1 MLKLF
6 ESDAQLQ
13 AAIDAVQKTMA
24 GNPDAITWAESLA
37 TFLNKVHG
45 EIPSQLL
52 SEGYL
57 KELFDDTTVSSTGNG
72 SVIIA
77 PAMADGEFRKW
88 FHDKVA
94 TPLPAGV
101 PEAQSFLLEFHREA
115 KERLK
120 KLCGRTP
127 HLKVNR
133 VFCALYPDFFT
144 TIADQG
150 ALTFLHKAMGGSGKD
165 EIVHIHAAIKSRVD
179 QLLGKVTAEKF
190 SLPYCA
196 RLSLP
201 WYLYEKAMRELDPD
215 QTSVQLRPTNTLQP
229 LPAVLRRKGL
239 TATKGGFTSLL
250 ELLPELQEG
259 LSRTEFEDLVAQRNP
274 GLSKASIGVNIN
286 AVAREFDLCRRQ
298 GDSYLLTPR
307 GINLLET
314 QDPDELCDH
323 LLTRIFG
330 IDHVLSWLAK
340 EPLAKGKLIGLLQAV
355 HPGWTSTY
363 APNAQLT
370 WLSSLDVIKVG
381 DDGNLHLTERG
392 RRWFER
398 VTWTPE
404 PLQGEKPPPDVKANP
419 HGKVALPTRSDL
431 VARLNKLV
439 SGRLTFSDA
448 LVGQLHAG
456 LWAHPVR
463 HFAVLTGIS
472 GSGKTQLALSYA
484 NALCGDKVDM
494 NEQVK
499 VIPVQPGW
507 YDPSHLLG
515 YVNPLQEASY
525 RSTPFLDLLLRAADN
540 PTQPHVVILDEMNL
554 SHPEQYLAPI
564 LSAMETH
571 GWIEL
576 HQLEESQAQVLQRVQ
591 FPANLA
597 IVGTVNM
604 DETTHGLSDKVLD
617 RAFTM
622 EFWDIDVAAFPGWS
636 TDVLPA
642 ELKGKTRELLIELN
656 KALAPVRMH
665 FGWRTI
671 SDVIGYLEFTQQ
683 LYGAVDGALD
693 EVVYAKVLP
702 KLRGESS
709 QRFESALMAAR
720 DIFEK
725 HGLTRCRIKV
735 EEMRKDLQE
744 SGSARFWR

>member
-1 MLKLF
+1 MNWYANLEKFLTQVH
-6 ESDAQLQ
+6 DD
-13 AAIDAVQKTMA
+13 I
-24 GNPDAITWAESLA
+24 PD
-37 TFLNKVHG
+37 
-45 EIPSQLL
+45 QLL
-52 SEGYL
+52 SATYL
-57 KELFDDTTVSSTGNG
+57 KELFDDTTVSATGNG

-77 PAMADGEFRKW
+77 PATADAEFREW
-88 FHDKVA
+88 FHSKVA
-94 TPLPAGV
+94 SPLPATL
-101 PEAQSFLLEFHREA
+101 PEAQNFLLGFHREA
-115 KERLK
+115 TKRLQ

-127 HLKVNR
+127 RLKLNR

-144 TIADQG
+144 TIADRG
-150 ALTFLHKAMGGSGKD
+150 ALAFLHKAMGGNGKD
-165 EIVHIHAAIKSRVD
+165 EVVQMHAAIKSRVD
-179 QLLGKVTAEKF
+179 RLLGKLANEKF
-190 SLPYCA
+190 SLAYCA

-201 WYLYEKAMRELDPD
+201 WYLYDKAAGDLDPELV
-215 QTSVQLRPTNTLQP
+215 QKPSVNILVPRPAT
-229 LPAVLRRKGL
+229 LRRKGL
-239 TATKGGFTSLL
+239 TATKGGFTALL
-250 ELLPELQEG
+250 ELLPELQDG
-259 LSRTEFEDLVAQRNP
+259 LSRTEFEDLVAHRNP

-298 GDSYLLTPR
+298 DDTYLLTPR

-330 IDHVLSWLAK
+330 VDHVLVWLAK
-340 EPLAKGKLIGLLQAV
+340 EPLAKGKLIGLLQGV

-363 APNAQLT
+363 APSAQLT
-370 WLSSLDVIKVG
+370 WLLSLDVVKLG
-381 DDGNLHLTERG
+381 EDGKLHLTERG

-398 VTWTPE
+398 VTWIPE
-404 PLQGEKPPPDVKANP
+404 PLQGEKP
-419 HGKVALPTRSDL
+419 LPVNRADRSDEVVLPSRSDL

-439 SGRLTFSDA
+439 AGRLTFSDG
-448 LVGQLHAG
+448 LISQLHAG

-484 NALCGDKVDM
+484 RALCGESVDV

-515 YVNPLQEASY
+515 YVNPLQEVSY
-525 RSTPFLDLLLRAADN
+525 RSTPFLDLMLHAADN
-540 PTQPHVVILDEMNL
+540 PSQPHVVILDEMNL

-564 LSAMETH
+564 LSGMETH

-576 HQLEESQAQVLQRVQ
+576 HQLEESEAQVLQRIQ

-597 IVGTVNM
+597 IIGTVNM

-622 EFWDIDVAAFPGWS
+622 EFWDIDVASYPGWS
-636 TDVLPA
+636 SGVLPG
-642 ELKGKTRELLIELN
+642 ELKVKTRELLVELN
-656 KALAPVRMH
+656 KVLAPVRMH

-671 SDVIGYLEFTQQ
+671 SDVIGYLEFTQKFC
-683 LYGAVDGALD
+683 GALEGALD

-709 QRFESALMAAR
+709 PRFESALMATR
-720 DIFEK
+720 DVFDK
-725 HGLTRCRIKV
+725 YGLVRCRSKA
-735 EEMRKDLQE
+735 EEMRKDLQD

>member
-1 MLKLF
+1 MLKPL
-6 ESDAQLQ
+6 ETDAQLQ

-24 GNPDAITWAESLA
+24 GSSVATNWGESLA
-37 TFLNKVHG
+37 KFLKKVHG
-45 EIPSQLL
+45 EIPDQLL
-52 SEGYL
+52 SEAYL

-77 PAMADGEFRKW
+77 PAMENSEFRQW
-88 FHDKVA
+88 FHKKVA
-94 TPLPAGV
+94 TPLPPSF
-101 PEAQSFLLEFHREA
+101 PEAQNFLLEFHREA

-144 TIADQG
+144 TIADEG
-150 ALTFLHKAMGGSGKD
+150 ALRFLDKAMGGSGKG
-165 EIVHIHAAIKSRVD
+165 ETVHMHTAIKSRVD
-179 QLLGKVTAEKF
+179 QLLGKVAGEKF
-190 SLPYCA
+190 SLPYCS

-201 WYLYEKAMRELDPD
+201 WYLYEKSMRDLDED
-215 QTSVQLRPTNTLQP
+215 IVQPRPTNTLQP

-250 ELLPELQEG
+250 ELLPELQDG
-259 LSRTEFEDLVAQRNP
+259 ISRTEFEDLVAQRNP
-274 GLSKASIGVNIN
+274 GLSKSSVGVNIN
-286 AVAREFDLCRRQ
+286 SIAREFDLCRRQ
-298 GDSYLLTPR
+298 GDSYVLTPR

-330 IDHVLSWLAK
+330 IDHVLAWLAK
-340 EPLAKGKLIGLLQAV
+340 EPLTKGNLIGLLQEV

-363 APNAQLT
+363 APNAQLS
-370 WLSSLDVIKVG
+370 WLQSLDVIKLEE
-381 DDGNLHLTERG
+381 DSNLHLTERG

-404 PLQGEKPPPDVKANP
+404 PLEGEKPQPEIKPDP
-419 HGKVALPTRSDL
+419 HSKVVLPNRPDL
-431 VARLNKLV
+431 VSRLNKLV
-439 SGRLTFSDA
+439 SGRLSFSDT
-448 LVGQLHAG
+448 LVSQLHAG

-463 HFAVLTGIS
+463 HFSVLTGIS

-484 NALCGDKVDM
+484 NALCGDSAYVT
-494 NEQVK
+494 EQVK

-525 RSTPFLDLLLRAADN
+525 RSTPFLDLMLRAADN

-597 IVGTVNM
+597 IIGTVNM

-636 TDVLPA
+636 SGALPA
-642 ELKGKTRELLIELN
+642 EVKGKTRELLIALN
-656 KALAPVRMH
+656 KVLAPVRMH

-683 LYGAVDGALD
+683 FSGAVDWALD

-702 KLRGESS
+702 KLRGESTH
-709 QRFESALMAAR
+709 RFESALMATK

-725 HGLTRCRIKV
+725 HGLTRCSIKV